1 MADRQGFYFQG
12 EEKLRDW
19 LRKVEAKAGDHKALY
34 DELGDILL
42 EGVHDRFKRGVAPDG
57 RPWQKSWRAI
67 AQNGQTLR
75 DTGRLLNSI
84 RTRLNKNGVSILTDV
99 IYARMMHYG
108 GQTRPHV
115 IVPKKGKVL
124 RFKTPTGGWAYAKK
138 INHPGSKIPARPIFG
153 VSEDDA
159 QNMLTAMES
168 YLEDLLKD
176 AK

>member
-1 MADRQGFYFQG
+1 MAKDGFYFQG
-12 EEKLRDW
+12 QQKLQVW
-19 LRKVEAKAGDHKALY
+19 LDRVKSLSGDHQKLY

-42 EGVHDRFKRGVAPDG
+42 KGVNDRFKQGVAPDG

-67 AQNGQTLR
+67 AQTGQTLR

-84 RTRLNKNGVSILTDV
+84 HVKLNKNGVSLSTNV

-115 IVPKKGKVL
+115 IVPRKGKVL

-138 INHPGSKIPARPIFG
+138 INHPGSKIPARPFFG

-159 QNMLTAMES
+159 QNMLFAIEE
-168 YLEDLLKD
+168 YLEGLLKD
-176 AK
+176 GE